1 MRKFLIGPALT
12 GIGWAAGSYYGASAQ
27 QLVHKTPDATY
38 DGVSHLIE
46 NMPQSGTTHF
56 EGGKPLPYE
65 IRVDRTP
72 GERLTVHLLFDGQEG
87 GRTDILFTPRDEG
100 AATLV
105 TASAH
110 GDRGV
115 LGTALAGTS
124 QARLAYAPDWMLN
137 LLTVRPLLHQVAGEI
152 ERGETTAL
160 PGMSEADW

>member
-12 GIGWAAGSYYGASAQ
+12 GIGWAAGNYYGASAQ

-56 EGGKPLPYE
+56 ESGKPLPSE

-72 GERLTVHLLFDGQEG
+72 GERLTVHLLVDGQEG
-87 GRTDILFTPRDEG
+87 GRTALLFTPQDDG

-110 GDRGV
+110 RDRGV
-115 LGTALAGTS
+115 LGTALA
-124 QARLAYAPDWMLN
+124 
-137 LLTVRPLLHQVAGEI
+137 
-152 ERGETTAL
+152 
-160 PGMSEADW
+160 